1 MTDYTP
7 VRAYLSATNDTV
19 DQMRNDVVQC
29 ENLNDIFLTLT
40 REAFCGHFVD
50 GLYALWVVQA
60 AAGLLFVI
68 GMIGFSMVM
77 AGMKHP
83 SDDTDPYSAA
93 GIDKALEMEL
103 SRPQN
108 AAGVQMV
115 QPPSN
120 PEQPDVYV

>member
-1 MTDYTP
+1 MTPFLRQLT
-7 VRAYLSATNDTV
+7 TNN
-19 DQMRNDVVQC
+19 RKSSSKK
-29 ENLNDIFLTLT
+29 ERGFTLT
-40 REAFCGHFVD
+40 EVLVSG
-50 GLYALWVVQA
+50 
-60 AAGLLFVI
+60 
-68 GMIGFSMVM
+68 GMFSMVM

-83 SDDTDPYSAA
+83 RDEIDPYSAA